1 MFILFVVR
9 TGKILIRSLDG
20 SARFSKYSNPDF
32 PLALASRRICFVL
45 KLKLCIPV
53 RAVREL
59 VTECLKIYR
68 KTVLHLLKQT

>member
-1 MFILFVVR
+1 MFLLFVVR
-9 TGKILIRSLDG
+9 TGKMLIRSLDG

-32 PLALASRRICFVL
+32 PLASRRICFVL

-68 KTVLHLLKQT
+68 